1 MKKRDL
7 FLAGLLLCSVSAFA
21 QPQSFEDDAKVIF
34 TQDFEGDAE
43 WQKIQL
49 NEDPKRPTTLYTW
62 QEDAV
67 DFIDQV
73 EYYKRQDAND
83 KRTDTIVS
91 SSSTINNTDIYSGSR
106 DWEIAGVRDTIMLL
120 YNGVMRT
127 DAVWPDDSIL
137 NYDQHAIVAH
147 TAESQSGTGIGGKE
161 FGLDRFGEDGG
172 DKYFRYTSANGTG
185 VSNYSSGYVPEYRR
199 NLFIRLNPGDIEPNS
214 SYRVTVFVK
223 ATQQGSYAPRLGL
236 ELMRGFF
243 HGEKNFVQSLA
254 DSREFNSTQSFEDF
268 EEGKWQK
275 ITLMAF
281 YNNDSVSNGYVYKN
295 GYWWPDDWIWRT
307 KANKDSTVNE
317 DGDTTMIFRYI
328 KQPDKFFVR
337 LSFRSDSTRFDVDN
351 LSLTKSW
358 IAGVE
363 HYNDMIRV
371 DFGYDTNLGQKAE
384 EAKKIN
390 KIATVE
396 VPGEY
401 FDVWANFGGEW
412 EEMPILSAEYQGD
425 GYMYMWTKPFD
436 DGTINSFEGA
446 DEVLVSFRNPIDRE
460 DLALQYT
467 GNLYPRGIDTAWI
480 NQGKYVMNFHNE
492 ISYLNPTITISP
504 KTGKAV
510 KSLKNL
516 APVMQYEP
524 YEDGTFGLPSN
535 LRSMKFKF
543 SRTLAYDNF
552 GASTNLTQVTVKQG
566 GTIEYWDITES
577 DESGMTTITRPAK
590 YTAALAGDYVIAFK
604 QVTHLQTPDPAN
616 EGDYGD
622 DVALNYHFG
631 EFNPSPVINLVAYS
645 NWRDEIAD
653 YNDGNRPVPTS
664 LYIHSGTD
672 KFQQGTGVSTGTK
685 CGFYPLYDDTIT
697 VAGVRVPDNGLFYLS
712 NRTGGATGN
721 LYAIEHFKAGQYTIE
736 FKFGGQSS
744 TSRKMSLYFY
754 AKPEGELV
762 DGDDNGFAVLQAVAD
777 KIQLEKDRTPKV
789 NMGGS
794 FSTSTKWNDGIETLT
809 YNFSVPADGDYV
821 FEWVASGSTNYEG
834 IVISNYWIKN
844 SGDLSF
850 APVGKLNEAIA
861 TADAKL
867 KTVSADK
874 FKSPEFTALSQAVEN
889 AKAYNGKVKA
899 AQLGVPSKYDSVVAT
914 LTSASDAM
922 DVRVAAIADFEGAE
936 ASIATA
942 LGDETY
948 KNTGTYAALADL
960 KTQMATID
968 IASKTND
975 ELAALVAE
983 IKAGIGSLEKVPY
996 AIRRIQELN
1005 DLSVKLGST
1014 VNQQAP
1020 VADKL
1025 AVLDSDDDDLAA
1037 IFKAAIKL
1045 AIYQKAAANVN
1056 DKDLDSLVLNPF
1068 IKNYFLYVTP
1078 KYVERT
1084 SINANA
1090 NEARV
1095 ADANGAQ
1102 IQHVGHQWNTSSAA
1116 DAVHGQ
1122 MPIWIMITEND
1133 YSTLYP
1139 GWTVRA
1145 TASGN
1150 HMITPDG
1157 LDGHNY
1163 NHLRAGENVFDGQLA
1178 MDWSGKAEIKSTV
1191 TDLPNGYYSLGVEL
1205 KEHTGNG
1212 TSLTAK
1218 ADGNTYE
1225 VKPAKGN
1232 TDGAI
1237 ADSFLVA
1244 NGNID
1249 IDLILTSDNG
1259 WSQADNFFLTFYPN
1273 VEFDYAGAV
1282 SAQQTAL
1289 DNLIT
1294 VVNANEVEAANVELF
1309 TIGGVKV
1316 LTPKSGDILIRK
1328 TTDANGKIAVD
1339 KILLK

>member
-83 KRTDTIVS
+83 KRTDTIVGGS
-91 SSSTINNTDIYSGSR
+91 NINNTDIYSGSR

-185 VSNYSSGYVPEYRR
+185 VANYSSGYVPEYRR
-199 NLFIRLNPGDIEPNS
+199 NLFIRLNPGDIEPYS

-295 GYWWPDDWIWRT
+295 GYWWPDDWVWQT

-480 NQGKYVMNFHNE
+480 NQGKYVMDFHNE

-543 SRTLAYDNF
+543 SRTLAFDNF

-604 QVTHLQTPDPAN
+604 QVTHLQTPDPAS

-645 NWRDEIAD
+645 NWRDEIAN

-672 KFQQGTGVSTGTK
+672 NFQQGTGVSTGTK

-762 DGDDNGFAVLQAVAD
+762 DGNDNGFAVLQAVAD

-794 FSTSTKWNDGIETLT
+794 FSTSTKWNDDIETLT

-821 FEWVASGSTNYEG
+821 FEWVASGATNYEG

-867 KTVSADK
+867 KTLSADK

-922 DVRVAAIADFEGAE
+922 DVRVAAINEFNNTQTAV
-936 ASIATA
+936 ATA

-948 KNTGTYAALADL
+948 KTSGAYATLAGLANEMAQVNIPEQTNEQLAGFVADMKGAMANLAGLPIVTKRIIALEALA
-960 KTQMATID
+960 K
-968 IASKTND
+968 S
-975 ELAALVAE
+975 
-983 IKAGIGSLEKVPY
+983 
-996 AIRRIQELN
+996 
-1005 DLSVKLGST
+1005 LGST
-1014 VNQQAP
+1014 VAETPSVQEA
-1020 VADKL
+1020 L
-1025 AVLDSDDDDLAA
+1025 AALESDDDNVAN
-1037 IFKAAIKL
+1037 IFKAAAKL
-1045 AIYQKAAANVN
+1045 AIYQKAAADIN
-1056 DKDLDSLVLNPF
+1056 DAAIDSLALAPF
-1068 IKNYFLYVTP
+1068 IKNYHLYVTP

-1084 SINANA
+1084 DINANA
-1090 NEARV
+1090 NGART

-1122 MPIWIMITEND
+1122 MPIWILITEND

-1150 HMITPDG
+1150 HMVTPDG
-1157 LDGHNY
+1157 LDGHGY
-1163 NHLRAGENVFDGQLA
+1163 NHLKAGETIFDGQLA
-1178 MDWSGKAEIKSTV
+1178 MDWNGKAEIKSTV
-1191 TDLPNGYYSLGVEL
+1191 DDLPVGVYNLGVEL
-1205 KEHTGNG
+1205 KENTGSG
-1212 TSLTAK
+1212 TILTAN
-1218 ADGNTYE
+1218 ADAKEYKGEAGKNE
-1225 VKPAKGN
+1225 VAGI
-1232 TDGAI
+1232 TVEGG
-1237 ADSFLVA
+1237 SM
-1244 NGNID
+1244 D
-1249 IDLILTSDNG
+1249 IDLVLTSGSG
-1259 WSQADNFFLTFYPN
+1259 WSVADNFYLTFYPLAG
-1273 VEFDYAGAV
+1273 FDY
-1282 SAQQTAL
+1282 SAAATLQQTVL

-1294 VVNANEVEAANVELF
+1294 VVNASEVEAANVELF

>member
-73 EYYKRQDAND
+73 EYFKKQDSKD
-83 KRTDTIVS
+83 TRIDTIVEG
-91 SSSTINNTDIYSGSR
+91 STLNNQDIYNGSR

-127 DAVWPDDSIL
+127 DAKWPDDSIL

-147 TAESQSGTGIGGKE
+147 SAESQSGTGIGGKE

-172 DKYFRYTSANGTG
+172 NKYFRYTSADGHGVANYNNG
-185 VSNYSSGYVPEYRR
+185 GYVPEYRR

-223 ATQQGSYAPRLGL
+223 ATQLASTAPRLGL

-254 DSREFNSTQSFEDF
+254 DSREFNSTQNFTDF

-275 ITLMAF
+275 ITLMAY

-295 GYWWPDDWIWRT
+295 GYWWPDDWVWRT
-307 KANKDSTVNE
+307 KANKDTTVNE

-401 FDVWANFGGEW
+401 FDVWAKFGGVW
-412 EEMPILSAEYQGD
+412 DEMPILSAEYQGD

-446 DEVLVSFRNPIDRE
+446 EEVLVSFRNPIDRE

-480 NQGKYVMNFHNE
+480 NQGKYVMDFHNE

-590 YTAALAGDYVIAFK
+590 YTAALAGDYVFAFK

-616 EGDYGD
+616 EGDFGD

-631 EFNPSPVINLVAYS
+631 EFNPAPSVQQVAKS
-645 NWRDEIAD
+645 DWRSEVTVETWDRPMIPSLWCYDAE
-653 YNDGNRPVPTS
+653 DGF
-664 LYIHSGTD
+664 Y
-672 KFQQGTGVSTGTK
+672 TGVGENYSPYKK
-685 CGFYPLYDDTIT
+685 CGLYKMVDD
-697 VAGVRVPDNGLFYLS
+697 GKNGDALFYLAGRKTNNNAS
-712 NRTGGATGN
+712 LFTVENLKKGN
-721 LYAIEHFKAGQYTIE
+721 YSLSFSA
-736 FKFGGQSS
+736 FGWGKNIP
-744 TSRKMSLYFY
+744 TTVYVF
-754 AKPEGELV
+754 AKPAEMTQDALLGAAKTTV
-762 DGDDNGFAVLQAVAD
+762 STFTPSYQTSWSGNND
-777 KIQLEKDRTPKV
+777 EKSWNEKV
-789 NMGGS
+789 EKFEFTFN
-794 FSTSTKWNDGIETLT
+794 
-809 YNFSVPADGDYV
+809 VPEDGDYV
-821 FEWVASGSTNYEG
+821 IEWNIPRRGEDNQSYYG
-834 IVISNYWIKN
+834 IAISNYTIMTA
-844 SGDLSF
+844 GDLSF
-850 APVGKLNEAIA
+850 IPVRNLNNAITAASDKLSEVTAEFKGAAYEALSTVKTEA
-861 TADAKL
+861 SGYVA
-867 KTVSADK
+867 KTV
-874 FKSPEFTALSQAVEN
+874 
-889 AKAYNGKVKA
+889 A
-899 AQLGVPSKYDSVVAT
+899 AQVAYPSKYDSVVTAVN
-914 LTSASDAM
+914 D
-922 DVRVAAIADFEGAE
+922 AIAVMDTRIAAVNEFNNTKTAV
-936 ASIATA
+936 ATA

-948 KNTGTYAALADL
+948 KTSGAYATLAGLANEMAQVNIPEQTNEQLAGFVADMKGAMANLAGLPIVTKRIMALEALA
-960 KTQMATID
+960 K
-968 IASKTND
+968 S
-975 ELAALVAE
+975 
-983 IKAGIGSLEKVPY
+983 
-996 AIRRIQELN
+996 
-1005 DLSVKLGST
+1005 LGST
-1014 VNQQAP
+1014 VAETPSVQEALS
-1020 VADKL
+1020 AL
-1025 AVLDSDDDDLAA
+1025 ESDDDNVAN
-1037 IFKAAIKL
+1037 IFKAAAKL
-1045 AIYQKAAANVN
+1045 AIYQKAAADIN
-1056 DKDLDSLVLNPF
+1056 DAAIDSLALAPF
-1068 IKNYFLYVTP
+1068 IKNYHLYVTP

-1084 SINANA
+1084 DINANA
-1090 NEARV
+1090 SGART

-1122 MPIWIMITEND
+1122 MPIWILITEND

-1150 HMITPDG
+1150 HMVTPDG
-1157 LDGHNY
+1157 LDGHGY
-1163 NHLRAGENVFDGQLA
+1163 NHLKAGETIFDGQLA
-1178 MDWSGKAEIKSTV
+1178 MDWNGKAEIKSTV
-1191 TDLPNGYYSLGVEL
+1191 DDLPVGVYNLGVEL
-1205 KEHTGNG
+1205 KENTGSG
-1212 TSLTAK
+1212 TILTAN
-1218 ADGNTYE
+1218 ADATEYKGEAGKNE
-1225 VKPAKGN
+1225 VAGI
-1232 TDGAI
+1232 TVEGG
-1237 ADSFLVA
+1237 SM
-1244 NGNID
+1244 D
-1249 IDLILTSDNG
+1249 IDLVLTSGSG
-1259 WSQADNFFLTFYPN
+1259 WSVADNFYLTFYPLAG
-1273 VEFDYAGAV
+1273 FDY
-1282 SAQQTAL
+1282 SAAATLQQTVL

-1294 VVNANEVEAANVELF
+1294 VVNASEVEAANVELF